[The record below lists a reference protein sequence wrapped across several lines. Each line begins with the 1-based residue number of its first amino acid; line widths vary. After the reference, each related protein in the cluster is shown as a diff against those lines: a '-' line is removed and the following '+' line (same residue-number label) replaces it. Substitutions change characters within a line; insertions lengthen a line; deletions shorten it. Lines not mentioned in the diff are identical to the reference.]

1 MSAIPLFYEIPTD
14 LREGTCN
21 LLTELADVL
30 LAHGVKISDLEPLV
44 RKSMVD
50 AASRKLEREG
60 ERPTSTNVGLQ
71 TGLTR
76 DKVSTYMRQKPGEI
90 SGRLSPIARV
100 LDEWQRGKR
109 WRDESGPR
117 DLPLTGPRSFEA
129 LTKECKVSGYSVKA
143 LMEYMEASNN
153 IERLEN
159 GDLRLKR
166 LGAVPDD
173 MHERTL
179 AMFRNVSKHLSTCS
193 HNLRC
198 NPEDR
203 MYEQVAGRL
212 NVPPRRIAAALEA
225 LSEEGRR
232 SNRKVNND
240 VFPQFEAQTDHNAD
254 FGTDIGMGWFTFI
267 RKDG

>member
-1 MSAIPLFYEIPTD
+1 MTAIPLFYEVPADI
-14 LREGTCN
+14 REGTCA
-21 LLTELADVL
+21 LLTELAEVL

-44 RKSMVD
+44 RKAMVD
-50 AASRKLEREG
+50 AASRKLHREG

-76 DKVSTYMRQKPGEI
+76 DKVSTYMRQKPSAI
-90 SGRLSPIARV
+90 SGRLSPVARV

-109 WRDESGPR
+109 WRNEAGPM
-117 DLPLTGPRSFEA
+117 DLPVTGPRSFEA

-153 IERLEN
+153 IEQLPN

-166 LGAVPDD
+166 LGAVPED
-173 MHERTL
+173 MVERTL
-179 AMFRNVSKHLSTCS
+179 AMLRNVSKHLSTVN

-203 MYEQVAGRL
+203 MFEQVAGRL

-225 LSEEGRR
+225 LSNEGRR
-232 SNRKVNND
+232 SNRSVNKD
-240 VFPQFEAQTDHNAD
+240 VFPQFEAQSSHSTD
-254 FGTDIGMGWFTFI
+254 FGTDIGMGWYTFV
-267 RKDG
+267 RGDD